1 MPNINRSAEQ
11 WAETLTAYRGNGL
24 PPASAELLDW
34 AYHYIVQECGL
45 DYGSLA
51 AECHYDPIVLY
62 KVLCGT
68 YEASLDGVLDALA
81 AARRRLSHSAGFVE
95 TPITRRIFEALDYCA
110 DMRALVTIC
119 GETGRSKTTALM
131 EWQRQNNHGKSVY
144 VRATSGA
151 TRGSLIRQIAKAVG
165 IGTASTKV
173 AEIEPRL
180 YRVFG
185 RKTLILDEAGH
196 LLPVRGSRR
205 TSEPLELVRD
215 LHDICG
221 CGVCLCM
228 TDVYLQELRHG
239 AHAAWFEQF
248 LGRVKYSVPIPRTIF
263 AEEVA
268 ALVSAYVAKPSAE
281 LLSAAGRIA
290 RQEGKLRTLC
300 DDLAKARKF
309 AERKGQ
315 TLAAAHLILARRWR
329 ESGGSFDDLHP
340 VTAN

>member
-1 MPNINRSAEQ
+1 MPQYNRSPEQ
-11 WAETLTAYRGNGL
+11 WAETLAQYRAKGL
-24 PPASAELLDW
+24 APESAEILDW
-34 AYHYIVQECGL
+34 AYQYMAQECGL
-45 DYGSLA
+45 DYGRLA
-51 AECHYDPIVLY
+51 AECHYDQIVIY
-62 KVLCGT
+62 KVFLGS
-68 YEASLDGVLDALA
+68 YEASLDGVLEALA
-81 AARRRLSHSAGFVE
+81 AARKRLSHSVGFVE
-95 TPITRRIFEALDYCA
+95 TPITQRIFEALDYCA

-119 GETGRSKTTALM
+119 GETGRSKTTALL
-131 EWQRQNNHGKSVY
+131 EWQRRNNHGKSVY
-144 VRATSGA
+144 VRCTSGA
-151 TRGSLIRQIAKAVG
+151 TRGSLIRQVCKAVG
-165 IGTASTKV
+165 IGTAQTKIL
-173 AEIEPRL
+173 ELEPRL
-180 YRVFG
+180 FKILG
-185 RKTLILDEAGH
+185 RKVLILDEAGH
-196 LLPVRGSRR
+196 LLPAARARR
-205 TSEPLELVRD
+205 AAEPLELVRD
-215 LHDICG
+215 LHDVCG

-268 ALVSAYVAKPSAE
+268 ALVSAYVAKPAAE

-340 VTAN
+340 VAG